1 MCLLNSTKG
10 LQMMAAEDKKRVV
23 IVGGGIGGAF
33 VAYSLQ
39 FVADVVLIDQ

>member
-1 MCLLNSTKG
+1 MCLLNLGKG
-10 LQMMAAEDKKRVV
+10 REMLAQEEKKRVV
-23 IVGGGIGGAF
+23 VVGGGVGGAF